1 MSVHEKYMAA
11 CLKLATPGI
20 RAAMPNPSV
29 GAMIVHNQEI
39 IGAGCTQ
46 PFGGNHAE
54 VEAFNAISSSENLSD
69 ATLYVTL
76 EPCSHHGNTPPCTDL
91 IIQSGIKHVVI
102 GSLDPNALVNG
113 SGINRLQ
120 SSGINVEVGPMQA
133 ECELLNKR
141 FYTFHQKKRPYI
153 ILKWAQTADGFID
166 KLRKNNEGGI
176 HWITHPET
184 KKITHQ
190 WRSEEA
196 AIVIGTNTA
205 INDNPNLTVRAASG
219 TNPARIILDEDDKL
233 PKNLSLFDGAS
244 RTIILS
250 KKKLKSSKNYEVWNL
265 NFDNFISEFNHALFT
280 NEILSVIVEGGGQLL
295 NSFLKQGVWDEA
307 RVLTGNTQFGAGL
320 LAPKISSQPTSLEK
334 FNDDEISYYIND

>member
-1 MSVHEKYMAA
+1 MNIHEKYISR
-11 CLKLATPGI
+11 CIDLGKLGI
-20 RAAMPNPSV
+20 GNTYPNPSV
-29 GAMIVHNQEI
+29 GCCIVYKNNI
-39 IGAGCTQ
+39 IGEGYTSSAGC
-46 PFGGNHAE
+46 NHAE
-54 VEAFNAISSSENLSD
+54 INAIESVKDKSQLKE
-69 ATLYVTL
+69 AVLYVTL

-113 SGINRLQ
+113 SGINRLK

-166 KLRKNNEGGI
+166 KLRKNNEEGI

-265 NFDNFISEFNHALFT
+265 NFDNFISEFNNALFT

-334 FNDDEISYYIND
+334 FNDDQISYYIND